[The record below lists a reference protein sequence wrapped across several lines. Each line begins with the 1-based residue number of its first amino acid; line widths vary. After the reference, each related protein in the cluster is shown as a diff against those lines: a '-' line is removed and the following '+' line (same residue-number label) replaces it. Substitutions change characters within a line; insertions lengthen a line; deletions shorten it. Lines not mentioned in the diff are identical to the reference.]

1 MVKYIGEQHSMH
13 NMRPYIRVR
22 VWRNGREVLDEVAR
36 ERELRMLVNGM
47 QVALL
52 RLSPGH
58 ERELAYG
65 YCLGEGLIKHAD
77 EVEEVRLEESELHVR
92 LRHQPGELER
102 YISSDCVSGWR
113 SSIRRHGIKV
123 SSTASFRAEQ
133 LAQWMKLMQELSLVW
148 KSTGG
153 VHTAMLASP
162 GGYMLVEDVSRH
174 IAVDKVI
181 GMALLE
187 GTEFSDACLLT
198 SGRVPGDMVVK
209 AARAGIP
216 VVASRTAPLFSG
228 ILSAEQTGVT
238 LVGFLRGSRMNIYT
252 HPGRLEL

>member
-1 MVKYIGEQHSMH
+1 MH
-13 NMRPYIRVR
+13 NMRPWIRVR
-22 VWRNGREVLDEVAR
+22 MWRNGREVLDEVAR

-65 YCLGEGLIKHAD
+65 YCLGEGLIRSAGD
-77 EVEEVRLEESELHVR
+77 VEEVKLDETCLHVK
-92 LRHQPGELER
+92 LRGMLAEQKLER
-102 YISSDCVSGWR
+102 YLSSDCISGWR
-113 SSIRRHGIKV
+113 SSVREERIEV
-123 SSTASFRAEQ
+123 SSSASFSTKQ
-133 LAQWMKLMQELSLVW
+133 LSDWMKLMQELSLVW

-153 VHTAMLASP
+153 VHTAMLASE
-162 GGYMLVEDVSRH
+162 GRYMLVEDVSRH

-187 GTEFSDACLLT
+187 GMDFGSSCLLT

-216 VVASRTAPLFSG
+216 VIASRTAPLFSG
-228 ILSAEQTGVT
+228 ILSAERAGVT